1 MKNLKLAV
9 IALCIVSM
17 LSGCVLFSKGTNKGN
32 TSKKGNSVTGGQK

>member
-9 IALCIVSM
+9 IAVSM